1 MAWAAPLW
9 GNPGDVLERV
19 RSPRELARALGDAGL
34 LFPETRQSADGLPR
48 DGSWLV
54 KTYQGASGSGVR
66 VLEETGRGGE
76 GETVR
81 FEACA
86 HAAVTPPLPLS
97 PSPPLFY
104 QRRIPGIPCAAAF
117 VAFGGIVELL
127 GVTRQLTG
135 ESWLGA
141 HGFQYAGSI
150 GPLSLPGNNLEI
162 IPQIGQVLADRF
174 ELVGLFGVDLVFD
187 GERVWPI
194 EVNPRYTASMEI
206 CERVEGVH
214 VIAAHVAGC
223 TDAPFNGLQISG
235 DVLKR
240 AHGKA
245 IMFAKQDIVISEEI
259 AAMALAEALRT
270 PRPTLADVSPA
281 GTRIDAGRPIF
292 TVFADGADVDE
303 VEQKLRSRVAE
314 LEQHIYTGEVP
325 S

>member
-1 MAWAAPLW
+1 
-9 GNPGDVLERV
+9 
-19 RSPRELARALGDAGL
+19 
-34 LFPETRQSADGLPR
+34 
-48 DGSWLV
+48 
-54 KTYQGASGSGVR
+54 
-66 VLEETGRGGE
+66 
-76 GETVR
+76 
-81 FEACA
+81 
-86 HAAVTPPLPLS
+86 
-97 PSPPLFY
+97 
-104 QRRIPGIPCAAAF
+104 
-117 VAFGGIVELL
+117 
-127 GVTRQLTG
+127 VTRQLIG

-240 AHGKA
+240 AHGKV
-245 IMFAKQDIVISEEI
+245 IMFAKQDIVISEEF

-270 PRPTLADVSPA
+270 HWPTLADVSPA